1 MSPNYASALREALF
15 DPDPN
20 SSVRRTKELVSRE
33 LLDVDPR
40 IEIKNTEYF
49 NHTFSPDFVLSWPES
64 GRTQK
69 RFVFLRL
76 PGNPK
81 YFLEEVQEIAS
92 LHPIIF
98 GLEGDERLDESIAS
112 VQDLSYDSDTL
123 VTDVHGVNRLAQN
136 RQERSIANLVSSA
149 LLRGGRGV
157 INSSEADNISA
168 SVTHGFDAARRADP
182 GPTEIA
188 VETFSRHL
196 APGKSRQMTQFL
208 QAVWISSHGR
218 IEGFP
223 GPRDLSGDISDES
236 LEYLLHFE
244 PINDLEFWRAL
255 GASVTV
261 DQISRL
267 EVSGYHENLQSL
279 IQSSLDRLWS
289 RNLRL
294 HSGQLPTLP
303 ESGRSPFWSVSRQA
317 LALHG
322 DDYVA
327 YFAQSSA
334 DLKHIKTDTGHGLS
348 VADIRRRARDIHLS
362 ELTLRGGSESLTI
375 EAQGRKSVLETKT
388 FSSLPESVL
397 GPSRVIK
404 ATSNTPSG
412 QEIHCDFVERDARA
426 VTSARISLEDWLLAA
441 LPLLWPLSS
450 SELPRLAEIFRSRA
464 QEAITLVEGDQLPGM
479 QAEADE

>member
-1 MSPNYASALREALF
+1 MSSSYASALREALF

-20 SSVRRTKELVSRE
+20 SSVRRTKELVGRE

-40 IEIKNTEYF
+40 IDIKNTEYF

-64 GRTQK
+64 GATRK
-69 RFVFLRL
+69 RFVYLRL

-81 YFLEEVQEIAS
+81 YFAEEVQEVVS

-98 GLEGDERLDESIAS
+98 GLEGDDRLDESIAS
-112 VQDLSYDSDTL
+112 VQDLSYEFDTL
-123 VTDVHGVNRLAQN
+123 VTDVHGVDRLAQN

-157 INSSEADNISA
+157 INSSEADSIST
-168 SVTHGFDAARRADP
+168 SVTQGFDAARRAEP

-244 PINDLEFWRAL
+244 PISDPEFWRAL

-261 DQISRL
+261 NQISRL
-267 EVSGYHENLQSL
+267 DVSGYHENLQSL
-279 IQSSLDRLWS
+279 IQSNLDRLWS

-294 HSGQLPTLP
+294 NSGELPMVA
-303 ESGRSPFWSVSRQA
+303 SDGRSPFWAVSRQA

-322 DDYVA
+322 DDYIA
-327 YFAQSSA
+327 YFAQSAA
-334 DLKHIKTDTGHGLS
+334 DLKHIKTDKGHGLS
-348 VADIRRRARDIHLS
+348 VADISRRAQNIHVS
-362 ELTLRGGSESLTI
+362 ELTLRGGSESLTV
-375 EAQGRKSVLETKT
+375 EAQGRQSVLETKT
-388 FSSLPESVL
+388 FSSLPASVL
-397 GPSRVIK
+397 APSRVTK
-404 ATSNTPSG
+404 ATSNTRSG

-426 VTSARISLEDWLLAA
+426 VTSARISLEDWLFAA
-441 LPLLWPLSS
+441 LPLLWPIDSD
-450 SELPRLAEIFRSRA
+450 ELPRLEDSFRVID
-464 QEAITLVEGDQLPGM
+464 QEELELVESDQLPGM
-479 QAEADE
+479 QVEVDE

>member
-1 MSPNYASALREALF
+1 MSTSYASALREALF

-20 SSVRRTKELVSRE
+20 SSVRRTKELVGRE

-40 IEIKNTEYF
+40 IDIKNTEYF

-76 PGNPK
+76 PGEPK
-81 YFLEEVQEIAS
+81 YFVEEVQEIAN
-92 LHPIIF
+92 LHPIVF
-98 GLEGDERLDESIAS
+98 GLEGDNRLDESIAS
-112 VQDLSYDSDTL
+112 VQDLSYESDTL
-123 VTDVHGVNRLAQN
+123 VTDVHGINRLAQN

-157 INSSEADNISA
+157 INSSEANNIST
-168 SVTHGFDAARRADP
+168 SVTQGFDAARRAEP
-182 GPTEIA
+182 GPTELA

-244 PINDLEFWRAL
+244 PISDPEFWRAL

-279 IQSSLDRLWS
+279 IQSNLDRLWS

-294 HSGQLPTLP
+294 HSGQLPTTTG
-303 ESGRSPFWSVSRQA
+303 GRSPFWSVSRQA

-322 DDYVA
+322 DDYIA
-327 YFAQSSA
+327 YFAQTSA
-334 DLKHIKTDTGHGLS
+334 DLKHIKTDRGHGLS
-348 VADIRRRARDIHLS
+348 VADIRQRAQDIHVS
-362 ELTLRGGSESLTI
+362 ELTLRGGSESLTV
-375 EAQGRKSVLETKT
+375 EAQGRQSVLETRT

-397 GPSRVIK
+397 VPSRVTK

-441 LPLLWPLSS
+441 LPLLWPISS
-450 SELPRLAEIFRSRA
+450 SELPRLANSFRAIS
-464 QEAITLVEGDQLPGM
+464 QEALAFVESDQLPGM
-479 QAEADE
+479 QAEVDE

>member
-1 MSPNYASALREALF
+1 MPPSYASALREALF

-20 SSVRRTKELVSRE
+20 SSVRRTKELVGRE

-40 IEIKNTEYF
+40 IEIKSTEYF

-76 PGNPK
+76 PGDPK
-81 YFLEEVQEIAS
+81 YFAEDVQEIAN

-98 GLEGDERLDESIAS
+98 GLEGDDRLDESIAS
-112 VQDLSYDSDTL
+112 VQELSYEFDTL
-123 VTDVHGVNRLAQN
+123 VTDVHGVGRLAQN

-157 INSSEADNISA
+157 INSAEADNIST
-168 SVTHGFDAARRADP
+168 SVSQGFDAARRAEP
-182 GPTEIA
+182 GPTELA

-218 IEGFP
+218 LEGFP
-223 GPRDLSGDISDES
+223 GPRDLSGEISDES

-244 PINDLEFWRAL
+244 PINDPEFWRAL

-267 EVSGYHENLQSL
+267 QVSGYHENLQSL
-279 IQSSLDRLWS
+279 VQSNLDRLWS

-294 HSGQLPTLP
+294 NSGQLPIPTT
-303 ESGRSPFWSVSRQA
+303 SDRSTFWSVSRQA

-322 DDYVA
+322 DDYIA
-327 YFAQSSA
+327 YFAQSAA
-334 DLKHIKTDTGHGLS
+334 DLKHIKADRGHGLS
-348 VADIRRRARDIHLS
+348 VADIRQRAEHIHVS
-362 ELTLRGGSESLTI
+362 ELTLRGGSESLTV
-375 EAQGRKSVLETKT
+375 EAQGRQSVLETKT
-388 FSSLPESVL
+388 FSSLPDSVL
-397 GPSRVIK
+397 VPSRVTK
-404 ATSNTPSG
+404 ATSNTLSG
-412 QEIHCDFVERDARA
+412 QEIHCDFIERDARA

-441 LPLLWPLSS
+441 LPLLWPISS
-450 SELPRLAEIFRSRA
+450 AELPRLADAFRVD
-464 QEAITLVEGDQLPGM
+464 QEELALVENDQLPGM
-479 QAEADE
+479 QDEIGE